1 MTTLIIPCGGKS
13 SRFPNMRPKWLLTHP
28 DGKLMIQ
35 KVLESFDLSYFSRI
49 IITLIRKH
57 DEEYNASLILKQ
69 ALEGIN
75 FEICI
80 LDEFT
85 KSASETIYQTIKKMN
100 VSDDFVIKDSDN
112 FIKVSDENALLR
124 ANAVIG
130 YPINNGKVEI
140 TNISGKSFLLVN
152 SQGILIDI
160 VEKQIVSDIVCL
172 GIYCFSDTT
181 LFCEAFESLNNDFIS
196 GELYISNI
204 VSYLIHKEST
214 IFNYVPATDYSDW
227 GTFAEWKIE
236 QEKRATYFVDF
247 DGVLIKNSGKYGL
260 TNWSNNFAVL
270 NENCAAVKQL
280 IENGAQVVI
289 TTSRPESYREQVLH
303 ILADVGIKPYA
314 MVMGLNHAPRVL
326 VNDFA
331 PSNPYPSAR
340 AISFPR
346 DSNLGQYLK

>member
-1 MTTLIIPCGGKS
+1 M
-13 SRFPNMRPKWLLTHP
+13 
-28 DGKLMIQ
+28 
-35 KVLESFDLSYFSRI
+35 
-49 IITLIRKH
+49 
-57 DEEYNASLILKQ
+57 
-69 ALEGIN
+69 
-75 FEICI
+75 
-80 LDEFT
+80 
-85 KSASETIYQTIKKMN
+85 
-100 VSDDFVIKDSDN
+100 
-112 FIKVSDENALLR
+112 
-124 ANAVIG
+124 
-130 YPINNGKVEI
+130 
-140 TNISGKSFLLVN
+140 
-152 SQGILIDI
+152 
-160 VEKQIVSDIVCL
+160 
-172 GIYCFSDTT
+172 
-181 LFCEAFESLNNDFIS
+181 
-196 GELYISNI
+196 
-204 VSYLIHKEST
+204 
-214 IFNYVPATDYSDW
+214 PATDYSDW